1 MMVKFI
7 TMIQNLGANQN
18 SWAEKIRLKC
28 YTVLASESE
37 INFKRA
43 NKLVSSIQKLH
54 KDFRTEEKKLTKFQ
68 NLFEEKVKELRACQK
83 LVQCAEERKRLHSSY
98 SPERKRDARVDS
110 YRSKRS
116 SREDDLLALQL
127 KLQTAIADR
136 KTAEKDLEKHVCF
149 LRGWQNKFNIL
160 LSRKLDE
167 LEKNE
172 TERVVLLQQ
181 TIKIFIAICREIA
194 VETVQQL
201 DSLQMEIDPFQ
212 DNVQFV
218 KTNRIGTVRPPLHTP
233 GLYYE
238 QTLIAEKRS
247 FKGSEERKEDTS
259 SASYRNFD
267 AKYTKLLQM
276 ILGKDKT

>member
-68 NLFEEKVKELRACQK
+68 NVFEEKVKELRACQK
-83 LVQCAEERKRLHSSY
+83 VVECAEERRRIHNAYK
-98 SPERKRDARVDS
+98 PERKRDAKVDN
-110 YRSKRS
+110 YRGKKGTK
-116 SREDDLLALQL
+116 EDDLMALQL
-127 KLQTAIADR
+127 KLQTAIAER

-160 LSRKLDE
+160 LTGKLDE

-172 TERVVLLQQ
+172 TERAFLLQQ

-201 DSLQMEIDPFQ
+201 DSLQMEIDPSQ
-212 DNVQFV
+212 DNAHFV
-218 KTNRIGTVRPPLHTP
+218 KINRTGTIRPPLHTP

-238 QTLIAEKRS
+238 ETLIAEKR
-247 FKGSEERKEDTS
+247 
-259 SASYRNFD
+259 
-267 AKYTKLLQM
+267 
-276 ILGKDKT
+276 